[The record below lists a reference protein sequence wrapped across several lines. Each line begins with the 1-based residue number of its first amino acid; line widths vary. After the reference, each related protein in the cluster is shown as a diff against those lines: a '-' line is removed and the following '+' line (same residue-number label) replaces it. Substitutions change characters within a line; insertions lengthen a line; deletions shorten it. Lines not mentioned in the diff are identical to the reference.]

1 MITIPMSGHVQSLN
15 ASVEISSHVRK
26 STLSKPIVTMKKRI
40 LLVDG
45 YNMIAFW
52 QETRQLFKTNQL
64 DQARETLLR
73 KLNHYANFEHID
85 IICVF
90 DAQFVPG
97 SRQRYDQYRISVI
110 FTEEDETADSY
121 IERAAA
127 EMNTVQ
133 NLVEVATSDLNEQWA
148 IFSQGALRV
157 SARELEERVNTVK
170 SDLDKMSAHID
181 LKTPKLRPW
190 DDAQLGKLQDLLN
203 EIE

>member
-1 MITIPMSGHVQSLN
+1 
-15 ASVEISSHVRK
+15 
-26 STLSKPIVTMKKRI
+26 MKKRI

-64 DQARETLLR
+64 DEARETLLR

-97 SRQRYDQYRISVI
+97 SRQRFSVI

>member
-1 MITIPMSGHVQSLN
+1 
-15 ASVEISSHVRK
+15 
-26 STLSKPIVTMKKRI
+26 MKKRI

-97 SRQRYDQYRISVI
+97 SRQR
-110 FTEEDETADSY
+110 TEEDETADSY

>member
-1 MITIPMSGHVQSLN
+1 
-15 ASVEISSHVRK
+15 
-26 STLSKPIVTMKKRI
+26 MKKRI

-64 DQARETLLR
+64 DEARETLLR

-110 FTEEDETADSY
+110 LLRKMRQQIAILS
-121 IERAAA
+121 AQHA